1 MEDVNGLVSE
11 VHTVTIDADGNAVTD
26 LETIEDLQT
35 FIDRTVKFSVDANIS
50 DSQSKLNRL
59 KTTLEG
65 IKNKTITVTTNTKSP
80 LAGLA
85 GLLNLPKAANGASNF
100 KGGYALINEEGP
112 ELVAGNGLA
121 SIYANGFPTIAKIP
135 KGATIYTAKE
145 TASLLGGTMSI
156 PAYADGTNGGVNLMD
171 LLGGVLGF
179 FGYSPAGDS
188 KEKLTVPPPKK
199 DNEEDKKKSEREEWE
214 QSH

>member
-11 VHTVTIDADGNAVTD
+11 VHTITIDADGNAVTD

-35 FIDRTVKFSVDANIS
+35 FIDRTIKFSVDANIS

-80 LAGLA
+80 LAGLE
-85 GLLNLPKAANGASNF
+85 GLFNLPKAANGASNF

-145 TASLLGGTMSI
+145 TASLLGGKMSI
-156 PAYADGTNGGVNLMD
+156 PAYADGTSGGNNIMD
-171 LLGGVLGF
+171 LFSLGLGLL
-179 FGYSPAGDS
+179 GISPGGNS
-188 KEKLTVPPPKK
+188 KADWTTPPPKK
-199 DNEEDKKKSEREEWE
+199 EKEEDKK
-214 QSH
+214 

>member
-1 MEDVNGLVSE
+1 MVSE

-85 GLLNLPKAANGASNF
+85 GLFNLPKAANGASNF
-100 KGGYALINEEGP
+100 KGGNALINEEGP
-112 ELVAGNGLA
+112 ELVVGNGLA

-145 TASLLGGTMSI
+145 TASLLGGKMSI
-156 PAYADGTNGGVNLMD
+156 PAYADGTSGGNNLLD

-199 DNEEDKKKSEREEWE
+199 DKEEDKK
-214 QSH
+214 